1 VTDPTPERQMAFVLT
16 DRPLPI
22 AVAAVEDERTPEGM
36 ACLATILNGRLV
48 ARCVVPAE
56 ALDFFEEYGLFRQPV
71 ALALAAHEEAPGI
84 QGRLFA
90 LVDLP
95 TGALEADQED
105 DAAEPWSA
113 SVPSSNFDRV
123 VRSSPGE
130 ERQAAVLLGHIVRFD
145 RDRKHL
151 GNLPLE
157 AADILASIVSG
168 EVSEVVDKVLG
179 DLLGGATPSED
190 R

>member
-1 VTDPTPERQMAFVLT
+1 MAFVLT

-22 AVAAVEDERTPEGM
+22 AVEPVEDERTPEGM
-36 ACLATILNGRLV
+36 ACLVTRLNGRLV
-48 ARCVVPAE
+48 ARCVVPVE
-56 ALDFFEEYGLFRQPV
+56 ALDFFEEYGLFRGPV

-95 TGALEADQED
+95 AGALAED
-105 DAAEPWSA
+105 REEDEAEPWSA
-113 SVPSSNFDRV
+113 SVPSSDFDRI

-145 RDRKHL
+145 RDRKHQ
-151 GNLPLE
+151 GDLPLE

-168 EVSEVVDKVLG
+168 EVSEVVDKLLA
-179 DLLGGATPSED
+179 DLLGGSTQPED
-190 R
+190 G